1 MVLDSVVGD
10 GLLKASAPL
19 QPPTKEVDVDFLV
32 FVERYASDLLKWD
45 ILTFFADH
53 PNFRVS
59 ASKVASHIG
68 RNVHSVR
75 PELGDLAMLSI
86 LNREQSPGGQTLY
99 QLTDIPRFREMALKL
114 ANSVAVATPR

>member
-1 MVLDSVVGD
+1 MMLDLVVGD
-10 GLLKASAPL
+10 RLLKALAPL

-45 ILTFFADH
+45 ILTFFAYH
-53 PNFRVS
+53 PNFSVS

-68 RNVHSVR
+68 RSVHSVR

-86 LNREQSPGGQTLY
+86 LNQEQMPEGQTLY
-99 QLTDIPRFREMALKL
+99 QLTEIPHLREMALKF
-114 ANSVAVATPR
+114 AYGIAVATSR